1 MQSEEL
7 RAIVLAAI
15 GTIAPEADLRQ
26 LAPQRPLREQIDLD
40 SMDWLNLGA
49 ELQHRLSIEI
59 PPADQQRLDTL
70 DAIIGYLAARK
81 AGPPAPA
88 PSAGITGRLAGPAA
102 AAAAPASTRHWVA
115 GTPVT
120 VRPMQPE
127 DRAAEAEFVQHLSP
141 EARYLRFMVTMS
153 GLSDDKLDYLT
164 RVDQDRHVALV
175 AAAEQ
180 GDAPALLGVARY
192 IVDDTGTGCEFAIAI
207 DDAWHGTGLA
217 GILMQALVD
226 HARRRGLAT
235 MEGLVL
241 RTNTTM
247 LRFARQLGFEQH
259 RDPQDRD
266 TVKVR
271 RAL

>member
-1 MQSEEL
+1 MMDSDEI
-7 RAIVLAAI
+7 RAVVLAAI

-26 LAPQRPLREQIDLD
+26 LAPARPLREQIELD

-59 PPADQQRLDTL
+59 PPADQQRFDTL
-70 DAIIGYLAARK
+70 DAIVGYLAARG
-81 AGPPAPA
+81 AALPPPASPAPA
-88 PSAGITGRLAGPAA
+88 VGLPAVL
-102 AAAAPASTRHWVA
+102 PCTRHWVA
-115 GTPVT
+115 GTAVT
-120 VRPMQPE
+120 VRPMQPG

-141 EARYLRFMVTMS
+141 EARYLRFMVTMRS
-153 GLSDDKLDYLT
+153 LSDGKLDYLT
-164 RVDQDRHVALV
+164 RVDQDHHVALV

-180 GDAPALLGVARY
+180 GGQPALLGVARY
-192 IVDDTGTGCEFAIAI
+192 IVDNTGTGCEFAIAV

-241 RTNTTM
+241 RTNTAM

-266 TVKVR
+266 TVTVR

>member
-1 MQSEEL
+1 MQDEEL

-26 LAPQRPLREQIDLD
+26 LAPQRPLRDQVDLD

-59 PPADQQRLDTL
+59 PLADQHRLDTL
-70 DAIIGYLAARK
+70 DGIIGYLAARK
-81 AGPPAPA
+81 AMPPA
-88 PSAGITGRLAGPAA
+88 PSAPVAGRPATPP
-102 AAAAPASTRHWVA
+102 AAAPASTRHWVA

-120 VRPMQPE
+120 VRPMQPG
-127 DRAAEAEFVQHLSP
+127 DRAAEAEFVHRLSA

-164 RVDQDRHVALV
+164 RVDQDHHVALV

-180 GDAPALLGVARY
+180 GGAPVLLGVARY

-226 HARRRGLAT
+226 HARQRGLAT
-235 MEGLVL
+235 IEGLVL

-247 LRFARQLGFEQH
+247 LRFARQLGFERHQ
-259 RDPQDRD
+259 DPQDPD